1 MNPRDVL
8 NKIRWEEGEA
18 ALAELEIWYLHRGAP
33 DDTMVVAGRDVKAIE
48 RSYLVLRGEL
58 GETRI
63 PFHRVLR
70 IVRGEHVV
78 WQRRRPAAPGPESG

>member
-8 NKIRWEEGEA
+8 NKIRWDEGEA

-33 DDTMVVAGRDVKAIE
+33 DDTMVIAGRDVKDIE
-48 RSYLVLRGEL
+48 RSYLVLRAGEQ
-58 GETRI
+58 ETRI

-70 IVRGEHVV
+70 IVRGPQTV
-78 WQRRRPAAPGPESG
+78 WERRAKAPAGPEFG

>member
-18 ALAELEIWYLHRGAP
+18 ALGELEIWYLHRGAP
-33 DDTMVVAGRDVKAIE
+33 DDTMVVEGRDIVGIE
-48 RSYLVLRGEL
+48 RSYLVLRGEA

-70 IVRGEHVV
+70 IVRGADVV
-78 WQRRRPAAPGPESG
+78 WVRRPASKPGPETG